1 MEYLKILLL
10 AIGLVGIAIL
20 GFALNILFKK
30 NGSFPET
37 SISKNKALR
46 EKGIT
51 CVKHDELKNCG
62 HTDGGCC
69 GGA

>member
-1 MEYLKILLL
+1 MEFLKILLL
-10 AIGLVGIAIL
+10 ATGLIGIAIL
-20 GFALNILFKK
+20 GFALNILIKK
-30 NGSFPET
+30 DGKFPET

-51 CVKHDELKNCG
+51 CVKHDELKSCG
-62 HTDGGCC
+62 ITDKGCC